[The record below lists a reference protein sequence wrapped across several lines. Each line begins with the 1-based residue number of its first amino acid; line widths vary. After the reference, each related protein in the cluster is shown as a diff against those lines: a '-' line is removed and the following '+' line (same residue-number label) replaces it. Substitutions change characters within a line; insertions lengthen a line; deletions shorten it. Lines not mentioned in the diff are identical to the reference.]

1 MSRNIPSSVI
11 EMAKGDQIR
20 ISVRIGHGGV
30 SESIISEISSQ
41 LSKRKMVKVKANK
54 GVLSDSSERSDFFHD
69 LAHRTKSQ
77 VVFQRGNIAV
87 LWEDK

>member
-1 MSRNIPSSVI
+1 
-11 EMAKGDQIR
+11 MAKGDQIR

-54 GVLSDSSERSDFFHD
+54 GVLSNSSERSDFFLD
-69 LAHRTKSQ
+69 LANRTKSK

-87 LWEDK
+87 LWEER

>member
-1 MSRNIPSSVI
+1 
-11 EMAKGDQIR
+11 MAKGDQIR

-54 GVLSDSSERSDFFHD
+54 GVLADSSERRDFFLD
-69 LAHRTKSQ
+69 LAHRTKSH
-77 VVFQRGNIAV
+77 VVFQR
-87 LWEDK
+87 